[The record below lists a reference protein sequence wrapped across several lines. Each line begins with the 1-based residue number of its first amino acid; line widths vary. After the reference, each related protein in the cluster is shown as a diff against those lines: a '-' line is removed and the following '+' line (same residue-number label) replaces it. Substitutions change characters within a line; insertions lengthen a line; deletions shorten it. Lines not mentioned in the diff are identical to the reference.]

1 MFKSRTN
8 ILLKD
13 IRFWILFFFLVR
25 LIGIT
30 NPPLEVAHNWRQTTV
45 TMVARNF
52 LEIDNN
58 ILYPRIDIA
67 GEKTGITGMEFPLLN
82 YMIYL
87 LSELFGYQHWYGR
100 LINLIVSSIGI
111 FYFYKLVRRYF
122 SEVLSFNAT
131 LILLV
136 SIWFQFSRKVMPDTF
151 ALSFI
156 IISLYYG
163 IQYLLA
169 TAKRNNHLHLVLYF
183 IFVLLGMLSKL
194 PAGYL
199 LVVFIFYLFQQ
210 EIALKRKVL
219 FCIASILSFLPV
231 YWWYFI
237 WVPHLVETYGFWHF
251 FMGKSMT
258 EGLHEIIANSK
269 DTCKKFYDTAL
280 KFSGFIVFCFG
291 LTYVIINKERKIYL
305 VLIATFSVF
314 CVLILKSGFTF
325 AHHSYYILPFV
336 PVMALVAGY
345 GIEQVKNKR
354 YRILLLLI
362 ICVEGIGNQF
372 HDFIIHDTN
381 SKLMHLASDLNTFSN
396 RKDLIVINSENY
408 PTPMYFA
415 HRKGWINCNDT
426 ISDPSYIKSL
436 KYKGLK
442 YIVILKQSFGT
453 EIQLPDYQQVF
464 TNSAYTIY
472 KP

>member
-1 MFKSRTN
+1 MKTTN
-8 ILLKD
+8 YIKD
-13 IRFWILFFFLVR
+13 IRFWILFFFVIR

-67 GEKTGITGMEFPLLN
+67 GEKTGITGMEFPTLN
-82 YMIYL
+82 YLIYL

-100 LINLIVSSIGI
+100 LINLIISSFGLY
-111 FYFYKLVRRYF
+111 YFYKLVIRYF
-122 SEVLSFNAT
+122 SQTISFNAT
-131 LILLV
+131 LILTV
-136 SIWFQFSRKVMPDTF
+136 SIWFQFSRKIMPDTF
-151 ALSFI
+151 AMSFI
-156 IISLYYG
+156 FMAIYYG
-163 IQYLLA
+163 TNYLISTTNRKNGINLA
-169 TAKRNNHLHLVLYF
+169 LYF

-199 LVVFIFYLFQQ
+199 LVVFIFYLFQK

-258 EGLHEIIANSK
+258 EGLHEIVANSK

-280 KFSGFIVFCFG
+280 KFSGFIVFCIG
-291 LTYVIINKERKIYL
+291 LIYAIIHKEKKIYL

-345 GIEQVKNKR
+345 GIEQIKNKR

-372 HDFIIHDTN
+372 HDFIIHDN
-381 SKLMHLASDLNTFSN
+381 YSKIMHLASDFNTFSKP
-396 RKDLIVINSENY
+396 RDLVVINSGDY
-408 PTPMYFA
+408 PTPIYFA
-415 HRKGWINCNDT
+415 HRKGWVNCNDS
-426 ISDPSYIKSL
+426 ISNPSYIKNL

-442 YIVILKQSFGT
+442 YIVILKHSFGT
-453 EIQLPDYQQVF
+453 EIELPNYKQVF
-464 TNSAYTIY
+464 TNPAYTIY

>member
-1 MFKSRTN
+1 MKITHYFQ
-8 ILLKD
+8 D

-122 SEVLSFNAT
+122 SEALSFNAT

-156 IISLYYG
+156 LISLYYG
-163 IQYLLA
+163 TQYLLA

-199 LVVFIFYLFQQ
+199 LVVFIFYLFQK

-258 EGLHEIIANSK
+258 EGLHEIVENWK
-269 DTCKKFYDTAL
+269 DTFKKFYDTAL

-305 VLIATFSVF
+305 VLIATFTVF
-314 CVLILKSGFTF
+314 CVIILKSGFTF
-325 AHHSYYILPFV
+325 AHHTYYILPFV

-362 ICVEGIGNQF
+362 ICLEGLGNQF
-372 HDFIIHDTN
+372 HDFRIHEHD
-381 SKLMHLASDLNTFSN
+381 SKLTQLATDLNTFS
-396 RKDLIVINSENY
+396 KQSDLIVINSENY

-426 ISDPSYIKSL
+426 ISNASYIQNL

-453 EIQLPDYQQVF
+453 EIQLPEYQQVF
-464 TNSAYTIY
+464 SNPAYTIY

>member
-1 MFKSRTN
+1 MKITHY
-8 ILLKD
+8 LQD
-13 IRFWILFFFLVR
+13 IRFWILFFFLIR

-82 YMIYL
+82 YLIYL

-100 LINLIVSSIGI
+100 LINLIISSFGLY
-111 FYFYKLVRRYF
+111 YFYKLVIRYF
-122 SEVLSFNAT
+122 SQTISFNAT
-131 LILLV
+131 LILTV
-136 SIWFQFSRKVMPDTF
+136 SIWFQFSRKIMPDTF
-151 ALSFI
+151 AMSFI
-156 IISLYYG
+156 FMAIYYG
-163 IQYLLA
+163 TNYLISTTNRKNGINLA
-169 TAKRNNHLHLVLYF
+169 LYF

-199 LVVFIFYLFQQ
+199 LVVFIFYLFQK

-258 EGLHEIIANSK
+258 EGLHEIVANSK

-280 KFSGFIVFCFG
+280 KFSGFIVFCIG
-291 LTYVIINKERKIYL
+291 LIYAIIHKEKKIYL

-345 GIEQVKNKR
+345 GIEQIKNKR

-372 HDFIIHDTN
+372 HDFIIHDN
-381 SKLMHLASDLNTFSN
+381 YSKLMHLASDLNTFS
-396 RKDLIVINSENY
+396 KPCDLVVINSGDY
-408 PTPMYFA
+408 PTPIYFA
-415 HRKGWINCNDT
+415 HRKGWVNCNDS
-426 ISDPSYIKSL
+426 ISNPSYIKNL

-442 YIVILKQSFGT
+442 YIVILKHSFGT
-453 EIQLPDYQQVF
+453 EIELPNYNQVF
-464 TNSAYTIY
+464 TNPAYTIY